1 MTPDHNVEEICSI
14 TFTEMARK
22 LRLSRLRLYQLIEKG
37 VFPGPAKHQDMKRP
51 FYTPELQR
59 KCLEIRK
66 TGTGFNGRPV
76 IFNTP
81 RKHKNAN
88 CCENIE
94 LDGNLREFYDELTGI
109 LKQMGNKVTRD
120 EVKNAIQAM
129 RPNGLEQFVV
139 DGELIR
145 DLYGYF
151 KNNCKESV

>member
-1 MTPDHNVEEICSI
+1 MSLDNNAEEICPI
-14 TFTEMARK
+14 TFTEMAGK
-22 LRLSRLRLYQLIEKG
+22 LSLSRLRLYQLIAEG
-37 VFPGPAKHQDMKRP
+37 VFPEPIRYPHTKRR
-51 FYTPELQR
+51 FYTPQLQR

-66 TGTGFNGRPV
+66 TGIGFNGRPI
-76 IFNTP
+76 IFNAP

-88 CCENIE
+88 CCKNIE
-94 LDGNLREFYDELTGI
+94 LDGNLKEFCHELTGI

-120 EVKNAIQAM
+120 EVKNALQAT

-139 DGELIR
+139 NGELIR